1 MLNERLSQY
10 HYLYR
15 SSICHYFSSKPR
27 PLSAFCSAPFSCSS
41 KTESR
46 SALLH
51 SVAGRNVSPCACLPS
66 GGAVAGNCLCN
77 LMTPYLYLAE
87 KVVARICPAQFFFFF
102 TVSIFGISQS
112 PKRHIGP
119 DSIWVEGGF
128 LHCTGLFIHWKLRSK
143 KFHGRPLQSKDFM
156 CSTLPPPPNMRAAGI
171 VGALMAFKCCS
182 KKGKQ
187 AWKV

>member
-1 MLNERLSQY
+1 MSLFFIKTKTPFRLLFCPLFLLLKNRIEVSPSTQCGWQK
-10 HYLYR
+10 HESLCLSPFR
-15 SSICHYFSSKPR
+15 RSRSWKLLVQPDDTLSIFSRKSGGKDLSSSI
-27 PLSAFCSAPFSCSS
+27 
-41 KTESR
+41 
-46 SALLH
+46 
-51 SVAGRNVSPCACLPS
+51 
-66 GGAVAGNCLCN
+66 
-77 LMTPYLYLAE
+77 
-87 KVVARICPAQFFFFF
+87 FFFFF